1 MNDDAKYFFF
11 LSGFIGFIFFY
22 GFSLVLN
29 HDPLKS
35 LIYGAIGSLFFS
47 LSWRMLLSSALKKVQ
62 CTRESVIGNGLD
74 DSEILKKVSTQS
86 PVGSASSSDSD
97 LVSSTARANM
107 DASSTRKSLTSA
119 GNSLKK

>member
-86 PVGSASSSDSD
+86 PDGSASSSD

-107 DASSTRKSLTSA
+107 EASSTRKSLTSA

>member
-35 LIYGAIGSLFFS
+35 LIYGSIGSLFFS

-74 DSEILKKVSTQS
+74 DSEILKKVSIQS
-86 PVGSASSSDSD
+86 PDGSASSSE

-107 DASSTRKSLTSA
+107 EASSTRKSLTSA

>member
-47 LSWRMLLSSALKKVQ
+47 LSWRTLLSSALKKVQ

-86 PVGSASSSDSD
+86 PDVSDSSSD

-107 DASSTRKSLTSA
+107 EASSTRKSLTSA

>member
-86 PVGSASSSDSD
+86 PDGSASSSD

-107 DASSTRKSLTSA
+107 EASSTRKSLTSA
-119 GNSLKK
+119 GDSLKK

>member
-86 PVGSASSSDSD
+86 PDGSASSSD

-107 DASSTRKSLTSA
+107 EASSTRKSLSSA

>member
-86 PVGSASSSDSD
+86 PDVSDSSSD
-97 LVSSTARANM
+97 LVSSAARANM
-107 DASSTRKSLTSA
+107 EASSTRKSLTSA
-119 GNSLKK
+119 GDSLKK

>member
-1 MNDDAKYFFF
+1 
-11 LSGFIGFIFFY
+11 
-22 GFSLVLN
+22 LN
-29 HDPLKS
+29 HDPLES
-35 LIYGAIGSLFFS
+35 LIYGSIGSLFFS
-47 LSWRMLLSSALKKVQ
+47 LSWRTLLSSALKKVQ

-86 PVGSASSSDSD
+86 PDVSDSSSD

-107 DASSTRKSLTSA
+107 EASSTGKSLTSA

>member
-62 CTRESVIGNGLD
+62 CTRESVMGNGLD

-86 PVGSASSSDSD
+86 PDVSDSSSD

-107 DASSTRKSLTSA
+107 EASSTRKSLTSA
-119 GNSLKK
+119 GDSLKK

>member
-86 PVGSASSSDSD
+86 PDGSASSSD

-107 DASSTRKSLTSA
+107 EASSTRESLTSA

>member
-86 PVGSASSSDSD
+86 PDGTASSSD

-107 DASSTRKSLTSA
+107 EASSTRKSLTSA

>member
-47 LSWRMLLSSALKKVQ
+47 LSWRTLLSSALKKVQ

-86 PVGSASSSDSD
+86 PDVSDSGSD

-107 DASSTRKSLTSA
+107 EASSTRKSLTSA
-119 GNSLKK
+119 GDSLKK

>member
-47 LSWRMLLSSALKKVQ
+47 LSWRMLLSSALKKIQ

-86 PVGSASSSDSD
+86 PDVSASSSD

-107 DASSTRKSLTSA
+107 EASSTRKSLTSA

>member
-86 PVGSASSSDSD
+86 PDGSSSSSD

-107 DASSTRKSLTSA
+107 EASSTRKSLTSA

>member
-29 HDPLKS
+29 HDPLES
-35 LIYGAIGSLFFS
+35 LIYGSIGSLFFS
-47 LSWRMLLSSALKKVQ
+47 LSWRMLLSSALKKIQ

-86 PVGSASSSDSD
+86 PDGTASSSD

-107 DASSTRKSLTSA
+107 EASSTGKSLTSA

>member
-29 HDPLKS
+29 HDPLES
-35 LIYGAIGSLFFS
+35 LIYGSIGSLFFS

-86 PVGSASSSDSD
+86 PDGSASSSD

-107 DASSTRKSLTSA
+107 EASSTRKSLTSA

>member
-47 LSWRMLLSSALKKVQ
+47 LSWRTLLSSALKKVQ

-86 PVGSASSSDSD
+86 PDGSASSSE
-97 LVSSTARANM
+97 LLSSTARANM
-107 DASSTRKSLTSA
+107 EASSTGKSLTSA

>member
-62 CTRESVIGNGLD
+62 CTRDSVNTNGLD

-86 PVGSASSSDSD
+86 PDGSASSSD

-107 DASSTRKSLTSA
+107 EASSTRKSLTSA

>member
-47 LSWRMLLSSALKKVQ
+47 LSWRTLLSSALKKVQ

-86 PVGSASSSDSD
+86 PDVSDSSSD

-107 DASSTRKSLTSA
+107 EASSTRKSLTSS

>member
-47 LSWRMLLSSALKKVQ
+47 LSWRMLLSSALKKIQ

-86 PVGSASSSDSD
+86 PDGTASSSD

-107 DASSTRKSLTSA
+107 EASSTRKSLTSA

>member
-86 PVGSASSSDSD
+86 PDGSASSSD

-107 DASSTRKSLTSA
+107 EASSTGKSLTSA

>member
-47 LSWRMLLSSALKKVQ
+47 LSWRMLLSSALKKIQ

-86 PVGSASSSDSD
+86 PDGTASSSD

-107 DASSTRKSLTSA
+107 EASSTGKSLTSA

>member
-47 LSWRMLLSSALKKVQ
+47 LSWRTLLSSALKKVQ

-86 PVGSASSSDSD
+86 PDVSDSSSD

-107 DASSTRKSLTSA
+107 EASSTRKSLTSA
-119 GNSLKK
+119 GDSLKK

>member
-29 HDPLKS
+29 HDPLES
-35 LIYGAIGSLFFS
+35 LIYGSIGSLFFS

-86 PVGSASSSDSD
+86 PDGTASSSD

-107 DASSTRKSLTSA
+107 EASSTGKSLTSA

>member
-86 PVGSASSSDSD
+86 PDVSDSSSD

-107 DASSTRKSLTSA
+107 EASSTRKSLTSA
-119 GNSLKK
+119 GDSLKK

>member
-29 HDPLKS
+29 HDPLQS
-35 LIYGAIGSLFFS
+35 LIYGSIGSLFFS
-47 LSWRMLLSSALKKVQ
+47 LSWRMLLCSALKKVQ
-62 CTRESVIGNGLD
+62 CARESEVGLNMD
-74 DSEILKKVSTQS
+74 NSANSKLVSNQVAST
-86 PVGSASSSDSD
+86 SSSD
-97 LVSSTARANM
+97 LVTSSAKANM
-107 DASSTRKSLTSA
+107 EASSTRKSLTSI

>member
-86 PVGSASSSDSD
+86 PDVSDSSSD

-107 DASSTRKSLTSA
+107 EASSTRKSLTSA

>member
-29 HDPLKS
+29 HDPLQS
-35 LIYGAIGSLFFS
+35 LIYGSIGSLFFS
-47 LSWRMLLSSALKKVQ
+47 LSWRMLLCSALKKVQ
-62 CTRESVIGNGLD
+62 CARESEARLD
-74 DSEILKKVSTQS
+74 PDNSANSKVASNQVVST
-86 PVGSASSSDSD
+86 SSSD
-97 LVSSTARANM
+97 LVTSSAKANM
-107 DASSTRKSLTSA
+107 EASSTRKNLTSI

>member
-62 CTRESVIGNGLD
+62 CTRESIIGNGLD

-86 PVGSASSSDSD
+86 HDGSASSSD

-107 DASSTRKSLTSA
+107 EASSTRESLTSA

>member
-22 GFSLVLN
+22 GFSLILN

-86 PVGSASSSDSD
+86 PDGSASSSD

-107 DASSTRKSLTSA
+107 EASSTGKSLTSA

>member
-62 CTRESVIGNGLD
+62 CTKESVIGNGLD

-86 PVGSASSSDSD
+86 PDGSASSSD

-107 DASSTRKSLTSA
+107 EASSTRKSLTSA

>member
-86 PVGSASSSDSD
+86 PDGSASSSD

-107 DASSTRKSLTSA
+107 EASSTRKSLTSA
-119 GNSLKK
+119 GDALKK

>member
-86 PVGSASSSDSD
+86 PDVSDSSSD

-107 DASSTRKSLTSA
+107 EASSTGKSLTSA

>member
-47 LSWRMLLSSALKKVQ
+47 LSWRILLSSALKKVQ

-86 PVGSASSSDSD
+86 PDGSASSSD

-107 DASSTRKSLTSA
+107 EASSTRESLTSA

>member
-62 CTRESVIGNGLD
+62 CTKESVIGNGLD

-86 PVGSASSSDSD
+86 PDGSASSSD

-107 DASSTRKSLTSA
+107 EASSTRKSLTSA
-119 GNSLKK
+119 GDSLKK

>member
-86 PVGSASSSDSD
+86 SDGSASSSD

-107 DASSTRKSLTSA
+107 EASSTRKSLTSA

>member
-74 DSEILKKVSTQS
+74 DSEILKKVSIQS
-86 PVGSASSSDSD
+86 PDGSASSSE

-107 DASSTRKSLTSA
+107 EASSIRKSLTSA